1 MTTKQ
6 EWQRAQHRLILYL
19 RLLDMPALEA
29 LQAATEALSRAQE
42 EAGDGERNLPPVT
55 LAMQSLRK
63 VLEALKGRTDFGLEG
78 EDLFRLMSPWSPPP
92 DKDDIPGG
100 ARSMPLIHRGSMV
113 PEEY

>member
-1 MTTKQ
+1 MEQ

-19 RLLDMPALEA
+19 RLLDMPALDA
-29 LQAATEALSRAQE
+29 LQAATEALRAAQE

-63 VLEALKGRTDFGLEG
+63 VLAELKVRTDFGLEG
-78 EDLFRLMSPWSPPP
+78 EDLFRAMCPWSPPP
-92 DKDDIPGG
+92 EKDDIPSA